1 MFVPIF
7 KEFLTFWR
15 RIFKERFW
23 KDGMLKLRGK
33 RRKVVEQNGT
43 YIIRQTYIESRCK
56 SERTFRHFRSF
67 QSLQKIRKNWGY
79 TLVRVYRSQSVS
91 NFVPPP
97 FPVQFSSFDVS
108 LLLLSFNF
116 IGIVVPLHLSLLP
129 TRLLLIRFNRCRYRY
144 PSMRFE
150 IVLLERP
157 NTFSRAKSCLK
168 REYQS
173 VHISTRMLKGKKK
186 QARA

>member
-7 KEFLTFWR
+7 KEFLTFLR

-23 KDGMLKLRGK
+23 KDGMLKLRER
-33 RRKVVEQNGT
+33 RRKVVKQNGT
-43 YIIRQTYIESRCK
+43 YVIRQTYIESK
-56 SERTFRHFRSF
+56 EFSDISDLFNHSK
-67 QSLQKIRKNWGY
+67 KIRENWGY
-79 TLVRVYRSQSVS
+79 ALVRAYRPQSVS
-91 NFVPPP
+91 DFVPPP
-97 FPVQFSSFDVS
+97 FPVQFSSFHVS